1 MSGWQRVP
9 HGRTNLTALA
19 AALCLLDSR
28 AIRGLPGVVWSG

>member
-9 HGRTNLTALA
+9 HGRTNLMPLA

-28 AIRGLPGVVWSG
+28 TIRGQPGVV